1 MRYFPPPTPDLNT
14 QGIYSDEHTH
24 HFPQL
29 KMSLREES
37 DGRYGG
43 VGKDGEVWGSVWG
56 EDGDVGKCVGTD
68 GGVWGRM
75 EVCGGGWRCVGTDG
89 GVGGRKDE

>member
-1 MRYFPPPTPDLNT
+1 MNALFLRRRERPHCVAKMRYFPPTPDLNT
-14 QGIYSDEHTH
+14 QGIYSDDHTH

-29 KMSLREES
+29 KMSLREEES

-43 VGKDGEVWGSVWG
+43 VGKDG
-56 EDGDVGKCVGTD
+56 
-68 GGVWGRM
+68 
-75 EVCGGGWRCVGTDG
+75 